1 MYFCKMAR
9 RKKKSYIFENI
20 EVIDAAAKGKSVA
33 KTEDGKV
40 IFLTN
45 AIPGDI
51 VDIKTGKKRKSY
63 FEGKAIKF
71 HKLSERRAKPACQHF
86 GVCGGCKWQHM
97 QYDSQLYFK
106 EKEVV
111 QNLKRIGHL
120 ELPKITPILGCKKT
134 YFYRNKMEFSFA
146 KKRWLTYEEI
156 QNEGEIDRNN
166 ACGFHISG
174 MWDKILDIEKCHLQ
188 EEPSNEIR
196 NFIKNFCIENNIE
209 FYDPREQTG
218 LVRTMMIRISS
229 IGEIML
235 VIQFFANDTPKIE
248 LLLQAIDAKFKNI
261 TSLQYIINNKGNDS
275 IYDQDVILYK
285 GRNHIFEEMEGLKFK
300 INAKSFYQ
308 TNSDQAYELYKITRD
323 FAGLKGDELVYDLY
337 TGTGTIAQFIAKKA
351 KKVIGVES
359 VPEAIADAKQNA
371 KNNNIDNV
379 DFFVG
384 DMAKVFTK
392 EFIEKNGK
400 PDVIITDP
408 PREGMHKKVVE
419 QILNIAPKKIVYVSC
434 NSATQARD
442 LAILNETYKISKTQ
456 AVDMFPQTH
465 HVENVIL
472 LEKR

>member
-1 MYFCKMAR
+1 MAR

>member
-1 MYFCKMAR
+1 MAR

-465 HVENVIL
+465 HVENVVL